1 MRALALLLPTASLLA
16 IGCDADCGN
25 PARLDGR
32 YQVESNTVNDDW
44 SVTGFDEGERD
55 AEVAHLHGVFANGP
69 ATWNLKHVPA
79 DDGFRV
85 TIDGQQYT
93 ATYTPS
99 DANCNSFEL
108 SMSGA
113 WSNPEDGATHQFTW
127 VGDLVWTGDELGGTF
142 EYRDE
147 WGFDGRTGTVEIP
160 SGEMRATIGGA
171 NTASTD
177 TGR

>member
-32 YQVESNTVNDDW
+32 YQVESNTINDDW
-44 SVTGFDEGERD
+44 SVTGFDESESD

-79 DDGFRV
+79 DGGFRV

-99 DANCNSFEL
+99 ASWAAP
-108 SMSGA
+108 SPTKMSGA
-113 WSNPEDGATHQFTW
+113 LMGERARWRSRRARCAPRSVVAPARLPTPDAEPAARRADRLVRGACTT
-127 VGDLVWTGDELGGTF
+127 
-142 EYRDE
+142 
-147 WGFDGRTGTVEIP
+147 
-160 SGEMRATIGGA
+160 S
-171 NTASTD
+171 
-177 TGR
+177 